1 MMDYEELAEIAQ
13 MMAHWEKAVVAAKMR
28 IAQAEVDLYN
38 AEKNLAGYK
47 RRLDKLLQEGSE

>member
-1 MMDYEELAEIAQ
+1 MDYEELAEIAQ

-28 IAQAEVDLYN
+28 IAQAEADLCN

>member
-1 MMDYEELAEIAQ
+1 MDYEELAEIAQ

-47 RRLDKLLQEGSE
+47 RRLDKLLQEDSE